1 MPFFRVYIGEG
12 LANIGDTKSE
22 PVESCLG
29 SGVCGSGVWFLTAS
43 KEDTWKWLFNK
54 FKCVNER
61 VPINEMVGVL
71 QVLIKCNIFCELKY
85 NKLILWGKYLLNYC
99 NLE

>member
-43 KEDTWKWLFNK
+43 KEDTWKWLLTN
-54 FKCVNER
+54 
-61 VPINEMVGVL
+61 
-71 QVLIKCNIFCELKY
+71 
-85 NKLILWGKYLLNYC
+85 LNV
-99 NLE
+99 